1 MKERGLSSFFYTH
14 GFLCASHPVEVLLLC
29 ITGTVC
35 LLTLNIYD
43 ATHSS
48 DDGFTSTA
56 EKVSWQAD
64 KILSFSEQ
72 FISRIREFFCSLN
85 KVCLILTSSDF
96 NFLPLTCISSKIF
109 NLNQC
114 KMEAVEFRSGGT

>member
-1 MKERGLSSFFYTH
+1 MKQRGLSSFFYTH

-48 DDGFTSTA
+48 DDGFTSKA
-56 EKVSWQAD
+56 EKVSWHVRPPWNSFLVFSLS
-64 KILSFSEQ
+64 ILF
-72 FISRIREFFCSLN
+72 RERA
-85 KVCLILTSSDF
+85 
-96 NFLPLTCISSKIF
+96 LPVIK
-109 NLNQC
+109 
-114 KMEAVEFRSGGT
+114 